1 MNPPHY
7 FLLILVQNAKY
18 YSHFAKKIWHI
29 KQAVSNILYHN
40 DITATIKRRVIT
52 LAKFAKPVAFNEKN
66 EKDRLMLKHVK
77 RRNFSGY
84 VKKLIWEDMNLKKQ
98 GITQNELPV
107 QSDEVIKE
115 TIKKE
120 VVVTPSSPKQL
131 TAAERIEQLK
141 AQTKRQQTPVSP
153 PPLMI
158 NQQQR

>member
-1 MNPPHY
+1 M
-7 FLLILVQNAKY
+7 
-18 YSHFAKKIWHI
+18 
-29 KQAVSNILYHN
+29 
-40 DITATIKRRVIT
+40 

-84 VKKLIWEDMNLKKQ
+84 VKKLIWEDINLKKQ
-98 GITQNELPV
+98 ETIQNELPV
-107 QSDEVIKE
+107 QSDEVN
-115 TIKKE
+115 KE
-120 VVVTPSSPKQL
+120 VVEKEIIVTPVPVPKQL

-141 AQTKRQQTPVSP
+141 VQTKRQQTPQSP